1 MGTGVQLGVIGT
13 DYTVQMIKAMDP
25 IAYRHLLRAARK
37 SVEPVRDEAASNA
50 PIGAT
55 GDMSKSYKVEKARAR
70 SNAGARVATFGY
82 AVVAKGPGARQAA
95 ILEFAG
101 SKSSG
106 NTPQGTSLIRSLTS
120 TYGQPGR
127 FAWDA
132 MDRNSARVTAAFGA
146 AIRDAEVE
154 MNARL
159 GKVA

>member
-1 MGTGVQLGVIGT
+1 MATGVQLGVIGT

-37 SVEPVRDEAASNA
+37 SVEPVRAEAASNA
-50 PIGAT
+50 PIQTGA
-55 GDMSKSYKVEKARAR
+55 MSQSYKVKKARAR
-70 SNAGARVATFGY
+70 GNAGARVATFGY
-82 AVVAKGPGARQAA
+82 AVVAEGPGARQAA

-106 NTPQGTSLIRSLTS
+106 HTPQGTSLIRSLTS

-132 MDRNSARVTAAFGA
+132 MDRNSARVTAAFGT